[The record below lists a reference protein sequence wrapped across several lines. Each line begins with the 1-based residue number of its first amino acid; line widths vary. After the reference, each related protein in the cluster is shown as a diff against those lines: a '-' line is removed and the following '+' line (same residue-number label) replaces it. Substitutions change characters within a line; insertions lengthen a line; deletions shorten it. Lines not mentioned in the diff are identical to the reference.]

1 MLTNAVQAR
10 AGSPFCGVLDAL
22 GPPCLTAD
30 VMPKKYE
37 CLIGDY
43 CAQHGVAV
51 PPGFARLTPSRY
63 VIIRTHLTPP
73 KLIAKTWFKTADVV
87 YYIEHFLL
95 PELGQTL
102 SQSIRILDFQAGE
115 ELAYTGGKRLDR
127 VSTFS
132 VSDETE
138 TV

>member
-1 MLTNAVQAR
+1 MPTKYKRLVGDHCAR
-10 AGSPFCGVLDAL
+10 
-22 GPPCLTAD
+22 
-30 VMPKKYE
+30 
-37 CLIGDY
+37 
-43 CAQHGVAV
+43 HGITV

-95 PELGQTL
+95 PELGQSL
-102 SQSIRILDFQAGE
+102 SRSICILDFQEGE

-132 VSDETE
+132 VTDETGMA
-138 TV
+138 